1 MKYKKNILRIAVAL
15 SIVGFISSQIPIRG
29 QVALGSVILPSD
41 SYPKDSSGD
50 FLGIN
55 GVSNK
60 NVITGLVAG
69 SLGYMAYSTIS
80 DARAGASEKIISP
93 PAAAEKSNKSIY
105 SMLKSMPNDFSEIT
119 KLIEKAQLESTL
131 RENGPYTFLAPTNAA
146 LLSLSTIERAELE
159 NPSNKAALI
168 LWIQRHI
175 VMGRYSISELF
186 ALKDGSSLPTLS
198 DEKIEVRNLNGALS
212 LDGADVIQ
220 NDIRAS
226 NGWIH
231 PVNKAMDNPIHSDQ

>member
-1 MKYKKNILRIAVAL
+1 M
-15 SIVGFISSQIPIRG
+15 RG

-41 SYPKDSSGD
+41 SYPKDNSGN

-60 NVITGLVAG
+60 DVITGLVAG
-69 SLGYMAYSTIS
+69 SLGYVAYSTIS
-80 DARAGASEKIISP
+80 DTRAGVSGKSSSP
-93 PAAAEKSNKSIY
+93 PATAEKSNKSIY
-105 SMLKSMPNDFSEIT
+105 SVLKSMPDDFSEIT
-119 KLIEKAQLESTL
+119 KLIEKSQLESTL

-159 NPSNKAALI
+159 NPSNKDALI
-168 LWIQRHI
+168 LWIKRHI
-175 VMGRYSISELF
+175 VKGRYSISEIS

-198 DEKIEVRNLNGALS
+198 GEKIEVRNLNDALS
-212 LDGADVIQ
+212 LDGAEVIQ

-231 PVNKAMDNPIHSDQ
+231 PINRAMDNPIHSDK